1 MDEGELCFFKVL
13 GDQWMSIM
21 GESYKTGYM
30 ANHNFILE
38 IAGCNGSHGLWF
50 QNGGQSR
57 NMS

>member
-13 GDQWMSIM
+13 GDRWMSVM

-50 QNGGQSR
+50 QPGGQSR